1 MKRWW
6 KSPREIV
13 IREKVYHWSLVDRPQ
28 YRELRVYR
36 EKEKQPA
43 LCLRLT
49 YPECWAIDLFRP
61 KTAAYVIGWYEGTGR
76 GGSNPI
82 YLQKEPELL
91 QGLLD
96 LFFRP
101 GEQEQREWFLERIKM
116 DGPPPLKW
124 EW

>member
-49 YPECWAIDLFRP
+49 WPECWAIDLFRP
-61 KTAAYVIGWYEGTGR
+61 KTAAYVIGWYEGSGR
-76 GGSNPI
+76 ETLDVPS
-82 YLQKEPELL
+82 LQAESALL
-91 QGLLD
+91 EGLLN
-96 LFFRP
+96 LFFSP
-101 GEQEQREWFLERIKM
+101 EEQVERERFLERVRNLGVVSKR
-116 DGPPPLKW
+116 DL
-124 EW
+124 

>member
-6 KSPREIV
+6 KSPRNIV
-13 IREKVYHWSLVDRPQ
+13 VGERVYLWSLLDRPQ

-61 KTAAYVIGWYEGTGR
+61 KAVAYIIGWYEGTGR
-76 GGSNPI
+76 RTLTVPS
-82 YLQKEPELL
+82 LQQEPALF

-96 LFFRP
+96 MFFSP
-101 GEQEQREWFLERIKM
+101 EEQEQRAWFLERVKNLGTISKK
-116 DGPPPLKW
+116 DY
-124 EW
+124 

>member
-1 MKRWW
+1 MEEPPGHR
-6 KSPREIV
+6 SRGEGLP
-13 IREKVYHWSLVDRPQ
+13 WSLLDRPQ

-61 KTAAYVIGWYEGTGR
+61 KAVAYIIGWYEGGGR
-76 GGSNPI
+76 RVSAPV
-82 YLQKEPELL
+82 YLQEEPALF

-96 LFFRP
+96 MFFLPEER
-101 GEQEQREWFLERIKM
+101 EQREWFLERVKNLGVINKK
-116 DGPPPLKW
+116 DV
-124 EW
+124 

>member
-6 KSPREIV
+6 KSPRDIV

-49 YPECWAIDLFRP
+49 WPECWAIDLFRP
-61 KTAAYVIGWYEGTGR
+61 KAVAYVIGWYEGSGR
-76 GGSNPI
+76 ETLDVPS
-82 YLQKEPELL
+82 LQAESALL
-91 QGLLD
+91 EGLLN
-96 LFFRP
+96 LFFSP
-101 GEQEQREWFLERIKM
+101 EEQVERERFLERVRNLGVVSKR
-116 DGPPPLKW
+116 DL
-124 EW
+124 

>member
-1 MKRWW
+1 MWRWW
-6 KSPREIV
+6 KKPRKITV
-13 IREKVYHWSLVDRPQ
+13 GAAVYRYTLADHPQ

-36 EKEKQPA
+36 AGEKRLAFQ
-43 LCLRLT
+43 LRLT

-61 KTAAYVIGWYEGTGR
+61 KTAAYVIGWYEGSGR
-76 GGSNPI
+76 RGPDPI

-96 LFFRP
+96 LFFLPEER
-101 GEQEQREWFLERIKM
+101 EQREWFLERIQVSS
-116 DGPPPLKW
+116 PPFKR